1 MNNIIK
7 LIKQYQTFIKYM
19 ISAGISFIL
28 DLGLFTLFNILLKT
42 NLSSKSIL
50 VATILARAISSFI
63 NYLLNRNRVFK
74 QNEKGI
80 DKITLI
86 KYYLLVVIQMCVS
99 AISVYLLFNLTNI
112 NETLIKI
119 PVEIILF
126 MINYFVQKHF
136 IFYNKKERQN
146 EKI

>member
-80 DKITLI
+80 DKITFI
-86 KYYLLVVIQMCVS
+86 YYLI
-99 AISVYLLFNLTNI
+99 
-112 NETLIKI
+112 
-119 PVEIILF
+119 
-126 MINYFVQKHF
+126 
-136 IFYNKKERQN
+136 
-146 EKI
+146 

>member
-1 MNNIIK
+1 
-7 LIKQYQTFIKYM
+7 M

-112 NETLIKI
+112 NETIIKI

>member
-74 QNEKGI
+74 Q
-80 DKITLI
+80 
-86 KYYLLVVIQMCVS
+86 C
-99 AISVYLLFNLTNI
+99 
-112 NETLIKI
+112 
-119 PVEIILF
+119 
-126 MINYFVQKHF
+126 
-136 IFYNKKERQN
+136 
-146 EKI
+146 

>member
-112 NETLIKI
+112 NETIIKI

>member
-112 NETLIKI
+112 NETIIKI

-136 IFYNKKERQN
+136 IFYNKKEKQN